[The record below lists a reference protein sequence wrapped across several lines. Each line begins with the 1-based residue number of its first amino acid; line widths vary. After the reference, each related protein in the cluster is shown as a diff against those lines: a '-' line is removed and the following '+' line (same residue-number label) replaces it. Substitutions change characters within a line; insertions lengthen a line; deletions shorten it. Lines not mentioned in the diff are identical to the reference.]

1 LHAMQFR
8 AVPTVQV
15 KAGDQPN
22 GLIEVTVTVR

>member
-15 KAGDQPN
+15 SGQLPSPPAVS
-22 GLIEVTVTVR
+22 E